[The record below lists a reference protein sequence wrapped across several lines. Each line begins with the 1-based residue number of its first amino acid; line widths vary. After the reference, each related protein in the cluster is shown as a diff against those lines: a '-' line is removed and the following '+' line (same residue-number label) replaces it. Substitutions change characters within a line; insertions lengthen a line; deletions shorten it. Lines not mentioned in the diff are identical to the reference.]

1 MRAEPSKE
9 GDQFG
14 HFYVW
19 DQIWARSARVEVAV
33 HAAAQPSENGS
44 EGEQASAKPEPI
56 LSRA

>member
-33 HAAAQPSENGS
+33 HATAQPSENGS
-44 EGEQASAKPEPI
+44 EGEQA
-56 LSRA
+56 